1 MNCWRTME
9 MLPGQLSFPLE
20 EWMGWR
26 WAVWEGAPFPR
37 PLPALLLVFSGSSPW
52 SLSHTYFS
60 LFLFLSVSPLFSL
73 SSFLCLCHR
82 LYYLVSFISMALIS
96 MESKYS
102 NKHIRLNI
110 GLCRKWRNV
119 SCLLPA
125 LWRDSRWM
133 KWRAGGRC
141 SHPWALQRALEENE
155 YSAWAS
161 DAKVLLFWQFWSFST
176 SSLSFPSKREFS
188 KLCWVREILVSL
200 VSMKAYT
207 KAKASISI
215 LMWIISNLNDVKY
228 LS

>member
-1 MNCWRTME
+1 
-9 MLPGQLSFPLE
+9 
-20 EWMGWR
+20 MGWR

-60 LFLFLSVSPLFSL
+60 LFLSLSVSPLFSL

-110 GLCRKWRNV
+110 GLCRKRRNV

-125 LWRDSRWM
+125 LWHDSRWM

-141 SHPWALQRALEENE
+141 SHPWALHWRKMSSQPELLMPKSCFSDNFDLSLLHLYPSPPRGSLANCTESGRSLCPWFPWTHTPKPKQVLE
-155 YSAWAS
+155 
-161 DAKVLLFWQFWSFST
+161 F
-176 SSLSFPSKREFS
+176 
-188 KLCWVREILVSL
+188 
-200 VSMKAYT
+200 
-207 KAKASISI
+207 
-215 LMWIISNLNDVKY
+215 
-228 LS
+228 